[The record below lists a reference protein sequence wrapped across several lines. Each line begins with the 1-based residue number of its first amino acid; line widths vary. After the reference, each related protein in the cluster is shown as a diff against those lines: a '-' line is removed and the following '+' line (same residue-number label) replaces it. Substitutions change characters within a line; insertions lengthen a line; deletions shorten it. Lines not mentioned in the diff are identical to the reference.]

1 MTTKDPDYKHI
12 EQTYDE
18 GSEDYGEYFKKPHE
32 FIEPER
38 QQFIDRLPAGSILD
52 CGCGPGMDTERFSQ
66 LGFKVTAIDLS
77 ERFVQLTKK
86 RVPSADVKK
95 MDMRYLEFPE
105 ASFDGLWSS
114 FSLLHI
120 RAKEIGQTL
129 SGFKSV
135 LRPAGL
141 FFAAL
146 HRGPKTDWVR
156 TTISG
161 MERDTYV
168 QEWIQ
173 TEIETILRASGFT
186 IILSRPF
193 ERKVADIHCS
203 ASLRTYEPA
212 ILIVPRKK
220 SRRLLPC
227 KQFTC
232 VEFSFL
238 HLHT

>member
-1 MTTKDPDYKHI
+1 MQTKDPDYNHI

-18 GSEDYGEYFKKPHE
+18 GSKDYEEYFRKPHE

-38 QQFIDRLPAGSILD
+38 RQFIDRLPAGSQILD

-77 ERFVQLTKK
+77 DRFVALTQK
-86 RVPSADVKK
+86 RVASADVRK
-95 MDMRYLEFPE
+95 MDMRYLEFSE
-105 ASFDGLWSS
+105 GTFDGLWSS

-120 RAKEIGQTL
+120 RANEIEKTL

-135 LRPAGL
+135 LRQGGL

-146 HRGPKTDWVR
+146 HRGPKTDWVK

-173 TEIETILRASGFT
+173 TDIEDVVRSSGFT
-186 IILSRPF
+186 ILVSRPF
-193 ERKVADIHCS
+193 V
-203 ASLRTYEPA
+203 RTGGRYPLLS
-212 ILIVPRKK
+212 ILAQV
-220 SRRLLPC
+220 
-227 KQFTC
+227 
-232 VEFSFL
+232 
-238 HLHT
+238 